1 MHPFFPTLMA
11 EHCDHPR
18 LLQAQNDEEGLRETL
33 DSAGVSPSVTDGI
46 LVLVGSGRTPP
57 AAPAPPKKAPSN
69 TGAPAERKEVLKQPS
84 AAEKQLV
91 EERRR
96 HEEALKAAV
105 AAATAKSEAEAQAEM
120 ERIRE
125 LEERLSKRMAKL
137 EEERFNLKAENEAL
151 RQSQDQRPPPP
162 AQPQIIFQEMRLTDE
177 LKERADEVAAQ
188 RTAERVVGI
197 LRADDGGGENATRSY
212 RSGAMVDPSKE
223 EALKPDT
230 SLEQAQQRVVE
241 LLEELDA
248 RTRLEGV
255 RLREAVN
262 QARQQAG
269 EGLMV
274 AAAQQLAAQERELQL
289 AMDKQVKGIRDAAV
303 KAIIERDAMY
313 DSRARAEWP
322 ILNERAQ
329 AFAGNTIRMQ
339 QLRVRLRSVRNHFPI
354 SALLC
359 STPPIILYTS
369 LHWLTQNA
377 LNLQSSNPKPLT
389 LIFNRQTLNPNLQS
403 SRPVTRIA

>member
-1 MHPFFPTLMA
+1 
-11 EHCDHPR
+11 
-18 LLQAQNDEEGLRETL
+18 
-33 DSAGVSPSVTDGI
+33 
-46 LVLVGSGRTPP
+46 
-57 AAPAPPKKAPSN
+57 
-69 TGAPAERKEVLKQPS
+69 
-84 AAEKQLV
+84 
-91 EERRR
+91 
-96 HEEALKAAV
+96 
-105 AAATAKSEAEAQAEM
+105 
-120 ERIRE
+120 
-125 LEERLSKRMAKL
+125 
-137 EEERFNLKAENEAL
+137 
-151 RQSQDQRPPPP
+151 
-162 AQPQIIFQEMRLTDE
+162 MRLTDE

-339 QLRVRLRSVRNHFPI
+339 QLRVRIRSVRNHLPM
-354 SALLC
+354 STLLR
-359 STPPIILYTS
+359 STPPIILYTA
-369 LHWLTQNA
+369 LH
-377 LNLQSSNPKPLT
+377 
-389 LIFNRQTLNPNLQS
+389 
-403 SRPVTRIA
+403 